1 MELFAPS
8 MVGNSNMEVETED
21 GRVEAEMW
29 KDYLG
34 CEMKEIDLYGAESQ
48 DHDHLNQ
55 FQMVSMRDIDLSEE
69 SVCF

>member
-1 MELFAPS
+1 
-8 MVGNSNMEVETED
+8 
-21 GRVEAEMW
+21 MW

-55 FQMVSMRDIDLSEE
+55 FQMVSLRDIDLSDE